1 MRRRLG
7 GLVLVAS
14 VSSSALLCP
23 PRHAGADCGVDE
35 FSEVTT
41 CRLSLPPLPNRA
53 TPVGDGRTSSFV
65 WWSILLYSGSWSPFT
80 DADSNCVR
88 VTTDGQTNT
97 YTYGNVYAVQ
107 LRTTAG
113 HPVTTAK
120 GVCVFDD
127 NDPQL
132 QPPPPPPS
140 EAEFVEAA
148 RRALTVQT
156 SLNPRVEIGGLTG
169 LDTWLWCDGPGTV
182 NVAVTL
188 RGWTAEATMDPVQF
202 TWAIGGTASGRF
214 HADECGSE
222 ADPAASWM
230 PETKGPYTVT
240 LTSTWAGTWTLS
252 YNGFLGGV
260 FPLGPYDFAAPA
272 VAYPVDEYRGVL
284 TPPNTEGT

>member
-1 MRRRLG
+1 MTRRL
-7 GLVLVAS
+7 LVLVAS
-14 VSSSALLCP
+14 GVLCLP
-23 PRHAGADCGVDE
+23 IAFGPGRAHAECTT
-35 FSEVTT
+35 SEITGVTT
-41 CRLSLPPLPNRA
+41 CRLYLQPLPTRA
-53 TPVGDGRTSSFV
+53 TPIGDGRTSAFV
-65 WWSILLYSGSWSPFT
+65 WWSILMYGGSYNPFL
-80 DADSNCVR
+80 DGDSTCVR
-88 VTTDGQTNT
+88 VASDGATNT

-107 LRTTAG
+107 LRTTTGAQ
-113 HPVTTAK
+113 VTPYRS
-120 GVCVFDD
+120 VCVFEGD
-127 NDPQL
+127 DPQL

-169 LDTWLWCDGPGTV
+169 LDTWLWCDDPGEV

-188 RGWTAEATMDPVQF
+188 RGWTAAATVDPVQF
-202 TWAIGGTASGRF
+202 KWAVSGTASAGF
-214 HADECGSE
+214 HADGCGSE

-230 PETKGPYTVT
+230 PETKGPYTVA

-272 VAYPVDEYRGVL
+272 IAYPVDEYRGVL
-284 TPPNTEGT
+284 TPPNTDGR